1 MWTLFADLSQGKWF
15 HDRFSPG
22 KLYPGELLPGEFPTV
37 HFSYFLSC
45 KEALPLVI
53 IFKKY

>member
-45 KEALPLVI
+45 KEALPLMI